1 MSTNNQHVD
10 PDDFFSDTRMSFG
23 EHIEDLRTHLIRAIK
38 GFLLAMIVGL
48 VVAKPVL
55 RFIAAPVE
63 RQLYAYWERFREDK
77 KRELIDTMQTDPSR
91 NASSAVLKVAM
102 HGGDLRRVLGL
113 PDENER
119 AVFNAV
125 PAFYDTFSRLGVGNF
140 IDLRKFPDSGWVE
153 IRMQIG
159 DPFNWALEMDKFLK
173 EIRPPALNT
182 LSVQE
187 AFVVYFKI
195 AIMAGFVL
203 GSPWIFYQIWSFV
216 AAGLYPHEK
225 KYVNM
230 FLPVSIGLFLFGVAV
245 CEFFVMDK
253 TIEALLWFNEFLGMA
268 PDLRLSEWLGFAIF
282 MPIVFGISFQ
292 TPLVMLFIQRIGIVK
307 VDSYRKY
314 RRIIWFLMAVFA
326 AVITPSVDPVSMM
339 LLWVPMTLLFELGI
353 WLCVFLPGQPLLDF
367 SMPEPEEMV
376 EV

>member
-63 RQLYAYWERFREDK
+63 RQLYAYWDRFYEEK
-77 KRELIDTMQTDPSR
+77 KTELMNSVQTDRGR
-91 NASSAVLKVAM
+91 NAS
-102 HGGDLRRVLGL
+102 
-113 PDENER
+113 
-119 AVFNAV
+119 
-125 PAFYDTFSRLGVGNF
+125 T
-140 IDLRKFPDSGWVE
+140 
-153 IRMQIG
+153 
-159 DPFNWALEMDKFLK
+159 
-173 EIRPPALNT
+173 
-182 LSVQE
+182 
-187 AFVVYFKI
+187 
-195 AIMAGFVL
+195 AGFVL

-282 MPIVFGISFQ
+282 MP
-292 TPLVMLFIQRIGIVK
+292 LV
-307 VDSYRKY
+307 
-314 RRIIWFLMAVFA
+314 
-326 AVITPSVDPVSMM
+326 
-339 LLWVPMTLLFELGI
+339 
-353 WLCVFLPGQPLLDF
+353 
-367 SMPEPEEMV
+367 
-376 EV
+376 

>member
-1 MSTNNQHVD
+1 MQPSMSTNNQHVD

-48 VVAKPVL
+48 AVARPVL

-63 RQLYAYWERFREDK
+63 RQLYAYWDRYRDDK
-77 KRELIDTMQTDPSR
+77 KRELMDSVQTDLSR
-91 NASSAVLKVAM
+91 NASSTVLNVTVHA
-102 HGGDLRRVLGL
+102 GDLRRVLDL
-113 PDENER
+113 PEKQDG

-125 PAFYDTFSRLGVGNF
+125 PAFYDTFSRLGLGSF
-140 IDLRKFPDSGWVE
+140 IDLRKLPDSGWADV
-153 IRMQIG
+153 RMQIG
-159 DPFNWALEMDKFLK
+159 DPLNWALEMDKFLK
-173 EIRPPALNT
+173 EIRPPTLST

-195 AIMAGFVL
+195 AIMTGFVL

-230 FLPVSIGLFLFGVAV
+230 FLPVSVGLFLFGVAV

-314 RRIIWFLMAVFA
+314 RRIIWFLMAVF
-326 AVITPSVDPVSMM
+326 MM
-339 LLWVPMTLLFELGI
+339 LLWIPMTLLFELGI
-353 WLCVFLPGQPLLDF
+353 WLCVFLPGKPLLDF